1 MEFTFKRKLIH
12 WIFTQVFQNL
22 EIWVCDVMFVVSTIL
37 QKPFCN
43 DVEEFEWTN
52 TFSSWWRLSGKL
64 IFQQFFSFQKTDS
77 VMMVFQ
83 PEKLIF
89 VKFFRFPRFLE
100 LKPLRWSI
108 LDEESTLFNFFQ
120 KISFP
125 RTETVKMLH
134 SRWEKYTF
142 QLLFSKKLV
151 SSNWNR

>member
-22 EIWVCDVMFVVSTIL
+22 EIWVCDVMVVVSTIL

-108 LDEESTLFNFFQ
+108 LDEKSTLSNFCFQ
-120 KISFP
+120 KNSFP
-125 RTETVKMLH
+125 RTETVKMVH
-134 SRWEKYTF
+134 SRRGKYTF
-142 QLLFSKKLV
+142 QLFSKNLV
-151 SSNWNR
+151 SSNCHR